1 MQNQPAVS
9 LSNAIGHADRRW
21 LFKGLGLTIV
31 VISLALIF
39 SLINPRFATIA
50 NFANVLTQASYYI
63 IIAVGMTFVITS
75 AGIDLSVGSLL
86 ALVTVIGFDLI
97 KDGTVHPLLGVLIMF
112 ALGGGIGC
120 LTGLLIAFVKIPP
133 FIATLA
139 MMVSLRGLALLHSA
153 GNMHYGLP
161 SSLTWL
167 GQGDLLGV
175 PVPVIIALAFA
186 VFGGWLY
193 NHTKFGLHVRA
204 VGGNREAARLAG
216 VPVNLVEV
224 MVYVLMGLVTAL
236 GGLIMIARIDS
247 TQATIG
253 TAMEIHVIA
262 AVIIGGTSLFGG
274 SGTVY
279 GTVMGALLLSMM
291 TNALVIAGVDYFWQ
305 LVVMGVIV
313 LIAVAIN
320 NLRERRIP
328 TLSLFMRR
336 EQENGAANNQG
347 R

>member
-1 MQNQPAVS
+1 M
-9 LSNAIGHADRRW
+9 
-21 LFKGLGLTIV
+21 
-31 VISLALIF
+31 
-39 SLINPRFATIA
+39 
-50 NFANVLTQASYYI
+50 
-63 IIAVGMTFVITS
+63 
-75 AGIDLSVGSLL
+75 
-86 ALVTVIGFDLI
+86 
-97 KDGTVHPLLGVLIMF
+97 
-112 ALGGGIGC
+112 
-120 LTGLLIAFVKIPP
+120 
-133 FIATLA
+133 
-139 MMVSLRGLALLHSA
+139 
-153 GNMHYGLP
+153 
-161 SSLTWL
+161 
-167 GQGDLLGV
+167 
-175 PVPVIIALAFA
+175 
-186 VFGGWLY
+186 
-193 NHTKFGLHVRA
+193 
-204 VGGNREAARLAG
+204 
-216 VPVNLVEV
+216 PVNLVEV

-279 GTVMGALLLSMM
+279 GTVLGALLLSMM

-328 TLSLFMRR
+328 TLSLLMRR
-336 EQENGAANNQG
+336 EPEDSVANNQG

>member
-1 MQNQPAVS
+1 MQNQPATLENV
-9 LSNAIGHADRRW
+9 IGHADRRW

-31 VISLALIF
+31 VIALALIF
-39 SLINPRFATIA
+39 SLINPRFATLA
-50 NFANVLTQASYYI
+50 NFANVLTQASYYM

-86 ALVTVIGFDLI
+86 ALITVIGFDLI
-97 KDGTVHPLLGVLIMF
+97 KDGGVHPLLGVLIMF
-112 ALGGGIGC
+112 ALGGGIGG
-120 LTGLLIAFVKIPP
+120 LTGLLIAYVKIPP

-161 SSLTWL
+161 SSITWL
-167 GQGDLLGV
+167 GQGDILGV

-186 VFGGWLY
+186 LFGGWLY

-204 VGGNREAARLAG
+204 IGGNRESARLAG

-336 EQENGAANNQG
+336 EPDDSVANNQG